1 VEPTIVRGTH
11 ARATP
16 HRQPGLV
23 VLATLLATLAP
34 AHAQTRNVVLVVAD
48 GLRWQEVYTGADRAL
63 IDAGRAGGSWTKPA
77 ELRARWWRD
86 DTAERR
92 ALLLPFLWG
101 TVAKHGQLYG
111 NRLLGSRVDVTNAAR
126 VSYPGYN
133 ELLTGRA
140 DPSIDRNDYG
150 PNPNVTVLERL
161 AALPG
166 YRGRVAVY
174 GTWWVLADVINAAR
188 SRLPVHVGADFI
200 PRGTADP
207 AAALL
212 GSLYASSTHLY
223 GANPFDAFVH
233 VALREGLSRESPR
246 VLFVGFGDTDLWA
259 HMGRYDLVLETA
271 HQFDAYV
278 GELWRTLQSRPG
290 YRNHTTLILTTDHG
304 RGRGSI
310 DWREHGVLQPGSE
323 EIWLAVLGPDT
334 APLGERR
341 NTAAVAQGQ
350 VAATLMALLGEDL
363 SRLDP
368 LAAPSV
374 ADVLAGHHH

>member
-1 VEPTIVRGTH
+1 
-11 ARATP
+11 
-16 HRQPGLV
+16 
-23 VLATLLATLAP
+23 
-34 AHAQTRNVVLVVAD
+34 
-48 GLRWQEVYTGADRAL
+48 L
-63 IDAGRAGGSWTKPA
+63 IDAGKAGGSWIKPA
-77 ELRARWWRD
+77 ELRARWWRED
-86 DTAERR
+86 AAERR

-133 ELLTGRA
+133 ELLSGRA

-150 PNPNVTVLERL
+150 PNPNLTVFERL

-174 GTWWVLADVINAAR
+174 GTWWVLGDVFNAGR
-188 SRLPVHVGADFI
+188 SRLPMRVGADFI
-200 PRGTADP
+200 APGTPDP
-207 AAALL
+207 AASLL
-212 GSLYASSTHLY
+212 RSLYASSTHLY

-233 VALREGLSRESPR
+233 AALREGLRRESPR

-278 GELWRTLQSRPG
+278 EDLWRTLQSRPG
-290 YRNHTTLILTTDHG
+290 YRDHTTLILTTDHG
-304 RGRGSI
+304 RGRGPT
-310 DWREHGVLQPGSE
+310 DWREHGVEQPGSE

-334 APLGERR
+334 AALGERR
-341 NTAAVAQGQ
+341 DAPALTQGQ

-368 LAAPSV
+368 LAAPPV
-374 ADVLAGHHH
+374 ADVLARQRH